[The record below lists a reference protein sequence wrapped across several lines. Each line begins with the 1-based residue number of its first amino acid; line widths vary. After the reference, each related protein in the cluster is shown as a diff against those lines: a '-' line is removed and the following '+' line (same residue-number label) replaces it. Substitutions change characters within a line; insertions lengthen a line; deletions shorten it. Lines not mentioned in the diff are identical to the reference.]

1 MKILLIL
8 PHDSVYRYRG
18 PISRIA
24 PYVPLTLTTL
34 AALVPE
40 EFQAE
45 INLVNEGV
53 QPPCDGS
60 KQYDVVGITC
70 MTSSAPRAYEL
81 SEYWRTRGAFVVL
94 GGAHVSLMPEEA
106 MQHADAIVI
115 GPGETSWPQLLRD
128 WRRGSPQKIY
138 QSEYPEQLSSPSP
151 KRDLQTRFAHFL
163 AAPPVMVNRG
173 CRNTCHYC
181 SIPRLYGRKCVNR
194 PIDEIVEE
202 IKRLKTKNVLLFAST
217 LSTDKAYANA
227 LFEALIPLRI
237 KWSSAD
243 TIDIAEDREFFD
255 LMIRSGCEGLLI
267 GFESFGQDSLNTAG
281 KRCNQV
287 RHYRDSV
294 QKLHKNGV
302 TVLGC
307 FMLGFDHD
315 TPASLRQMPELVD
328 DIGID
333 VARYAIVT
341 PFPGTPLFRR
351 LKQEGRIFTEDWSLY
366 DSGHVVFRPQHMSPE
381 TLQQA
386 YYDIWRK
393 TYRLPRILKR
403 FFAAASH
410 RSMILA
416 AGLGIRL
423 YTRQLFD
430 IEYLDFLRA
439 FNTNNEPQWRNA
451 SCISPLFRQRM
462 ERGTF

>member
-1 MKILLIL
+1 M
-8 PHDSVYRYRG
+8 
-18 PISRIA
+18 
-24 PYVPLTLTTL
+24 PLTLTTL

-40 EFQAE
+40 ELQAD
-45 INLVNEGV
+45 IALVDEGV
-53 QPPCDGS
+53 QLPCDGS

-70 MTSSAPRAYEL
+70 LTSSALRAYEL
-81 SEYWRTRGAFVVL
+81 TKFWRERGAFVVL

-106 MQHADAIVI
+106 ARHADAIVV

-138 QSEYPEQLSSPSP
+138 QTEYSEQLSSPSP
-151 KRDLQTRFAHFL
+151 KRDLQTRFTHFL

-173 CRNTCHYC
+173 CPNTCHYC
-181 SIPRLYGRKCVNR
+181 SIPSLYGRKCVNR
-194 PIDEIVEE
+194 PIDEIIEE

-217 LSTDKAYANA
+217 LSADKAYAKA
-227 LFEALIPLRI
+227 LFEALIPLHI

-243 TIDIAEDREFFD
+243 TIDVVEDREFFD

-267 GFESFGQDSLNTAG
+267 GFESFGQDSLNTVG

-287 RHYRDSV
+287 RHYRESV

-315 TPASLRQMPELVD
+315 TPAALRQMPELVD

-351 LKQEGRIFTEDWSLY
+351 LKQEGRTFTEDWSLY
-366 DSGHVVFRPQHMSPE
+366 DSEHVVFRPQHMSPE

-386 YYDIWRK
+386 YYDVWRE
-393 TYRLPRILKR
+393 TYRLPRVLKR
-403 FFAAASH
+403 VYAAASH
-410 RSMILA
+410 RGMILT

-423 YTRQLFD
+423 YSRKLYD
-430 IEYLDFLRA
+430 HGYLDFLRTI
-439 FNTNNEPQWRNA
+439 NTNYEIPRRNT
-451 SCISPLFRQRM
+451 SCISPSFHQRT

>member
-1 MKILLIL
+1 M
-8 PHDSVYRYRG
+8 
-18 PISRIA
+18 
-24 PYVPLTLTTL
+24 PLTLTTL

-40 EFQAE
+40 ELHAE
-45 INLVNEGV
+45 IELVDEGV
-53 QPPCDGS
+53 QPPCNGQ
-60 KQYDVVGITC
+60 KWYDVVGISC
-70 MTSSAPRAYEL
+70 LTSSAPRAYEL
-81 SEYWRTRGAFVVL
+81 AKFWREHGAFVVL
-94 GGAHVSLMPEEA
+94 GGAHVSMMPEEA
-106 MQHADAIVI
+106 RQHADAIVV
-115 GPGETSWPQLLRD
+115 GPGETGWPQLLRD
-128 WRRGSPQKIY
+128 WRSGTPQKIY
-138 QSEYPEQLSSPSP
+138 AAEYPEQLSSPFP
-151 KRDLQTRFAHFL
+151 KRDLQQTHAHFL
-163 AAPPVMVNRG
+163 AAPPVLVNRG
-173 CRNTCHYC
+173 CRNACHYC
-181 SIPRLYGRKCVNR
+181 SIPALYNRISVNR
-194 PIDEIVEE
+194 PIDEVIED
-202 IKRLKTKNVLLFAST
+202 IKRLKARNILLFAST
-217 LSTDKAYANA
+217 LSADKAYASE

-243 TIDIAEDREFFD
+243 TIDVAEDRAYLD
-255 LMIRSGCEGLLI
+255 LMVRSGCEGLLI
-267 GFESFGQDSLNTAG
+267 GFESFGQQNLNTVG

-287 RHYRDSV
+287 QRYRESV
-294 QKLHKNGV
+294 QTLHKNGV

-341 PFPGTPLFRR
+341 PFPGTPLFQR
-351 LKQEGRIFTEDWSLY
+351 LKKEGRIFTEDWSLY
-366 DSGHVVFRPQHMSPE
+366 DSGHVVFRPRQMSPE

-386 YYDIWRK
+386 YYDVWRK

-403 FFAAASH
+403 FFVAASH

-423 YTRQLFD
+423 YTKQLLD

-439 FNTNNEPQWRNA
+439 FNTNNEPHRRNA
-451 SCISPLFRQRM
+451 SCISPSFRQRT